1 MNWEALGAIAELVG
15 AIGVIATL
23 IYLSAQIRQNTRAI
37 RGSLTFDSEH
47 SFASINHDAFHDPG
61 AIHLLARAYDYDASL
76 SDFTDEERLRIGL
89 HAREI
94 IQRVAGQHQLYKN
107 GLLEES
113 VWLNRLAW
121 TSGFLEYPIIKQW
134 WESEKSQNTA
144 SPELIELLDTYE
156 NKTKVILTGVDS
168 DA

>member
-1 MNWEALGAIAELVG
+1 MTGK
-15 AIGVIATL
+15 
-23 IYLSAQIRQNTRAI
+23 
-37 RGSLTFDSEH
+37 LTQ
-47 SFASINHDAFHDPG
+47 
-61 AIHLLARAYDYDASL
+61 LLARAYDYKASL
-76 SDFTDEERLRIGL
+76 SEFTDEEKLRIGL

-107 GLLEES
+107 GLLDES

-121 TSGFLEYPIIKQW
+121 TSGFLEYPTIKQW

-144 SPELIELLDTYE
+144 SPELIELLDSYE
-156 NKTKVILTGVDS
+156 NKTNVILTGVDS